1 MRRLKTKGGTLIL
14 IDYSNVL
21 SEKVTS
27 LQPSGIRKFFD
38 LAAEVKDVIALTIG
52 EPNFKT
58 PWHIREAGIDSLKK
72 GHTWYTANAG
82 LIELRQ
88 EASKYLKRRFN
99 LDYEASDIFITVGGS
114 EAIDL
119 TIRALIDEGDE
130 MLLPIPSFVC
140 YDPICRLA
148 GGKVVTIETKR
159 ENDFRL
165 TAEELR
171 AAITPKTKL
180 LVLPFPNNPTGAV
193 MRREH
198 LEEIAE
204 VLRGTDI
211 MVLSDEI
218 YAELTYGD
226 ERHVSIA
233 EIEGMKE
240 RTILVN
246 GFSKAYAMTG
256 WRLGYVA
263 GPSPIISQM
272 LKIHQ
277 YGIMSSPTTS
287 QYAAIVAMRDCDD
300 EVEKMKKEYD
310 MRRRYLVKAFND
322 MGLDCFTPEGAFYVF
337 PCIKSTGLSSE
348 EFCEKLLHSKK
359 VAVVPGGAFGSSGE
373 GFVRVSYAY
382 SLDHIMEA
390 AKRIKEFL
398 EELKK

>member
-1 MRRLKTKGGTLIL
+1 M
-14 IDYSNVL
+14 IDYNKVL
-21 SEKVTS
+21 SGKVTT
-27 LQPSGIRKFFD
+27 LKPSGIRKFFD

-52 EPNFKT
+52 EPDFKT

-99 LDYEASDIFITVGGS
+99 LEYEANNIFITVGGS

-119 TIRALIDEGDE
+119 TVRALIDEGDE

-165 TAEELR
+165 TAEDLR

-218 YAELTYGD
+218 YAELTYGN

-233 EIEGMKE
+233 EIDGMKE
-240 RTILVN
+240 RTVIVN

-277 YGIMSSPTTS
+277 FGIMSSPTTS
-287 QYAAIVAMRDCDD
+287 QYAAIVAMRDCDN
-300 EVEKMKKEYD
+300 EVEEMKKQYD
-310 MRRRYLVKAFND
+310 MRRRFLVKAFND

-337 PCIKSTGLSSE
+337 PCIKSTGLSSA
-348 EFCEKLLHSKK
+348 EFCEKLLRSKK
-359 VAVVPGGAFGSSGE
+359 VAVVPGDAFGTSGE
-373 GFVRVSYAY
+373 GFVRVSYSY
-382 SLDHIMEA
+382 SLEHIMEA
-390 AKRIKEFL
+390 TKRIKEFI
-398 EELKK
+398 EELEK

>member
-1 MRRLKTKGGTLIL
+1 M
-14 IDYSNVL
+14 IDYSNIL
-21 SEKVTS
+21 SEKVTE
-27 LQPSGIRKFFD
+27 LKPSGIRKFFD

-52 EPNFKT
+52 EPDFKT

-82 LIELRQ
+82 LIELRE
-88 EASKYLKRRFN
+88 EASKYLNRKFN
-99 LDYEASDIFITVGGS
+99 LDYSPKDIFITVGGS

-119 TIRALIDEGDE
+119 TIRSLIDEGDE

-148 GGKVVTIETKR
+148 GGTVVPIETKH

-171 AAITPKTKL
+171 AAITPRTKL

-204 VLRGTDI
+204 VLRGTNI

-218 YAELTYGD
+218 YAELTYGG

-233 EIEGMKE
+233 EIDGMKE

-263 GPSPIISQM
+263 GPAPIISQM
-272 LKIHQ
+272 LKVHQ

-287 QYAAIVAMRDCDD
+287 QYAAVVAMRDCDK
-300 EVEKMKKEYD
+300 EVEEMKRQYD
-310 MRRRYLVKAFND
+310 MRRRYLVKALND

-337 PCIKSTGLSSE
+337 PCIKSTGLTSE

-359 VAVVPGGAFGSSGE
+359 VAVVPGGAFGTSGE
-373 GFVRVSYAY
+373 GFVRISYSY
-382 SLDHIMEA
+382 SLDHLMEA
-390 AKRIKEFL
+390 MKRMKEFL
-398 EELKK
+398 EELNA